1 MIENINKMLGLKSN
15 NASLSV
21 AGVSLLFII
30 LFGTLVV
37 YDNKFK
43 NDISPYSNYPQTYQ
57 NTNTEPKLENK
68 VTEKANLSNN
78 PTSLNNDLLPKNSN
92 SELIANNM
100 NIGLKDLM
108 GSQNLR
114 DTRNA
119 NLQLRADP
127 PIRVMDTG
135 PFNMSTITGENKSTG
150 LDICKNN

>member
-1 MIENINKMLGLKSN
+1 
-15 NASLSV
+15 
-21 AGVSLLFII
+21 
-30 LFGTLVV
+30 
-37 YDNKFK
+37 
-43 NDISPYSNYPQTYQ
+43 
-57 NTNTEPKLENK
+57 
-68 VTEKANLSNN
+68 
-78 PTSLNNDLLPKNSN
+78 
-92 SELIANNM
+92 M